1 MDHPS
6 LGGSLACSPMHD
18 TCSQRAFCAVHGALP
33 CAERVPRPTAG
44 RPAML
49 WCCSQASGRTGP
61 GTQHSSAGWL
71 SGRTPPAGCA
81 RARPCTPSSPAGFAE
96 SCPARRSTHALRSGP
111 AAAHQQCGFCSSTY
125 RPGFAG
131 AEERTTGSPRRSGA
145 LRPARQ
151 LLYAKPTPS
160 ATSAST
166 NGTAPDCCLR
176 SERWT
181 ASPRRVGQ
189 EGERLVQIDGRCNK
203 DAQAPALLVPLAPLV
218 TKHCPWQPSGP
229 CSAPLRR
236 GDRGDLNAHLRL
248 AIAAAPQARGASSP
262 PAPSAG
268 ARSGPE
274 GPAEG
279 CAISGQTSAWTGP
292 PWDTRCTPGVRVGG
306 TTGLAGR
313 CNSSL
318 LDQIN
323 FYLRRPCDFE
333 NTLRPVPD
341 VGPPCPEVCG

>member
-96 SCPARRSTHALRSGP
+96 SCPARRSTQALRSGP
-111 AAAHQQCGFCSSTY
+111 AAAAHQQ
-125 RPGFAG
+125 RGFAAPPVEASAAPPVGRAFARAG
-131 AEERTTGSPRRSGA
+131 ARTTGSPRRSGA

-248 AIAAAPQARGASSP
+248 ALAAAPQARGASSP

-268 ARSGPE
+268 VGSGTE

-279 CAISGQTSAWTGP
+279 GAINAQTSAWTVDCNAKVRPQHGLVLLE
-292 PWDTRCTPGVRVGG
+292 TPAAPLV
-306 TTGLAGR
+306 
-313 CNSSL
+313 
-318 LDQIN
+318 
-323 FYLRRPCDFE
+323 
-333 NTLRPVPD
+333 
-341 VGPPCPEVCG
+341 